1 MNIKNEIEELREQ
14 NLILRKGLELIGDYA
29 KEKSICSVYLENI
42 AEKVEEILEEINER
56 INI

>member
-42 AEKVEEILEEINER
+42 AEKAQEILEEIKEV
-56 INI
+56 